1 MEFKK
6 RGWGR
11 VDLDLR
17 PLILGTSTLAT
28 RPRPSQPM
36 LIVTRSLDEYSFL
49 HVRFEKAAISP
60 KFKDPK
66 NDPGIHLIFGM
77 TLCNFA
83 LFIPFVISCWGS
95 CLQ

>member
-6 RGWGR
+6 RGGGR

-36 LIVTRSLDEYSFL
+36 LIVTQSLDEYSLF
-49 HVRFEKAAISP
+49 HVRFEKAAR
-60 KFKDPK
+60 
-66 NDPGIHLIFGM
+66 
-77 TLCNFA
+77 
-83 LFIPFVISCWGS
+83 
-95 CLQ
+95 Q